1 MCKYKPVIHFSIQ
14 LNLICWLN
22 TFKFSEQIYRNI
34 NPNINKH
41 AWLNVLNMPPFTP
54 VAHSLFGKDR
64 SSFGDER
71 IPQQQF
77 CTRASY
83 NGISRWS
90 IFLSYINYRPISPS
104 SSKGQTYTQ
113 RNLFGILLNQTK
125 IRLYLPYTDTFGTKR
140 TYVWFQIN
148 QCIVNTIWFRFD
160 LIRFRKDFKCTNM
173 GIFFKERNSTLYPA

>member
-1 MCKYKPVIHFSIQ
+1 MFWICLPSRQ
-14 LNLICWLN
+14 LLTRCL
-22 TFKFSEQIYRNI
+22 
-34 NPNINKH
+34 
-41 AWLNVLNMPPFTP
+41 
-54 VAHSLFGKDR
+54 
-64 SSFGDER
+64 ER
-71 IPQQQF
+71 IARYLGWKDSTAAVF
-77 CTRASY
+77 TRASY